1 MATHAAAPQGDGG
14 IDALLDASPDLGVH
28 TSAAAELGFLLG
40 LAALLA
46 APFSIMHGLALG
58 FGAVGGLCAFVGVVA
73 TSRANVAGRAL
84 APWGLL
90 LALGALAVVGL
101 RYLGVETAF
110 GDDLLPTIGD
120 GLDWINERLP
130 RP

>member
-1 MATHAAAPQGDGG
+1 MATHAAAPQGEGG
-14 IDALLDASPDLGVH
+14 LDALLDASPDLGVH

-40 LAALLA
+40 LAAALA

-58 FGAVGGLCAFVGVVA
+58 FGAVGAAASFVGVVA

-90 LALGALAVVGL
+90 FALAALTVVGV
-101 RYLGVETAF
+101 RYLGLDTAF
-110 GDDLLPTIGD
+110 GDTLLPTIG
-120 GLDWINERLP
+120 GWLEAINERLP

>member
-1 MATHAAAPQGDGG
+1 MATHAAAPQGDGLDG
-14 IDALLDASPDLGVH
+14 LLDASPDLGVH
-28 TSAAAELGFLLG
+28 TSAAAELGLLLG
-40 LAALLA
+40 LAAVLA
-46 APFSIMHGLALG
+46 APFTIMYGLAAG
-58 FGAVGGLCAFVGVVA
+58 FGAVGAASSFVGVVA

-90 LALGALAVVGL
+90 FAVVALALVGL
-101 RYLGVETAF
+101 RYLGVDTAF

-120 GLDWINERLP
+120 GLEGINDLLP